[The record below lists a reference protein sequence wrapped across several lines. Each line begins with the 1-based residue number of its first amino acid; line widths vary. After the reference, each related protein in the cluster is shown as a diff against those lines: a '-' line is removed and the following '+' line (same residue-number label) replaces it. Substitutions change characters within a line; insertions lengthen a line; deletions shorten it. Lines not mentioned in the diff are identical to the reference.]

1 MKRWVVITKR
11 ADFDAIGKELRIS
24 PMLARIARN
33 RGLETVAKIRSFLF
47 GTLNDLHD
55 PELLPDFHTAL
66 MLLKGMIEGGGKI
79 RVIGDYDVD
88 GVCATYILVKTLQT
102 LGADVSWQLPDRIRD
117 GYGLNVRIVDQAA
130 ADEISMLLTCDNGIA
145 AVEEI
150 KHAKELG
157 MCVLVTDHHEPQEI
171 LPEADAIVDPKIEGS
186 AYPFP
191 DICGAFVAYK
201 LACRLCE
208 VMQQEPPKDLLEFAA
223 FATVCDVMPLLD
235 ENHILVKHG
244 LEKMKKTTNLGL
256 NTLIDVTGCNR
267 STLSVYQLGFVLGPC
282 VNATGRLDA
291 AGRALELFLTDD
303 KKTAA
308 KSAQELLKLNTSRKA
323 MTETYTKDA
332 VKIVSD
338 GDSDNPVLSNDQVLV
353 IYLPDCHESLAGIIA
368 GRVRETYYKPTIV
381 LCKAQDTQE
390 ATVKGSARSIE
401 AYDMF
406 ASLCDV
412 SELFIKFGGHKMAA
426 GMSLAEEKI
435 SELRTR
441 LNAAAHLSEEDLTEK
456 VKIDIAMPMRYA
468 TSDFIKE
475 LELLSPYGVGNP
487 TPLFAQK
494 DLVIEKLY
502 VQGKGRN
509 VVKLRFQ
516 NEEADAIYFTDGDEF
531 SQTYAAGSKVSI
543 VYTPQ
548 FNEYMGNI
556 STQMLIKEIK
566 PET

>member
-1 MKRWVVITKR
+1 MKRWVVLTKR
-11 ADFDAIGKELRIS
+11 ADFDAIGNILRIT

-33 RGLETVAKIRSFLF
+33 RGLETVAQIGSFLF
-47 GTLNDLHD
+47 GTPDDLHD
-55 PELLPDFHTAL
+55 PALLPDLETAV
-66 MLLKGMIEGGGKI
+66 MLIKGMIDGGGKI

-88 GVCATYILVKTLQT
+88 GVCATYILVRTLSK

-117 GYGLNVRIVDQAA
+117 GYGLNVSIVDHAA

-150 KHAKELG
+150 RHAKELG
-157 MCVLVTDHHEPQEI
+157 MCVVVTDHHEPQEN
-171 LPEADAIVDPKIEGS
+171 LPPADAIVDPKVTGS
-186 AYPFP
+186 TYPFH

-201 LACRLCE
+201 LVSRLCT
-208 VMQQEPPKDLLEFAA
+208 VMQAQPPSDLLEFAA

-235 ENHILVKHG
+235 ENHILVKYG
-244 LEKMKKTTNLGL
+244 LEQMKRTTNLGL

-303 KKTAA
+303 KRKAA
-308 KSAQELLKLNTSRKA
+308 ETAQELVKLNESRKN
-323 MTETYTKDA
+323 MTESYTRDA

-338 GDSDNPVLSNDQVLV
+338 GDANNPVLSQDQVLV
-353 IYLPDCHESLAGIIA
+353 IYLPECHESLAGIIA

-381 LCKAQDTQE
+381 LCKAQDM
-390 ATVKGSARSIE
+390 VKGSARSIE

-406 ASLCDV
+406 AALCDV

-426 GMSLAEEKI
+426 GMSLLEEQI
-435 SELRTR
+435 GELRTR
-441 LNAAAHLSEEDLTEK
+441 LNAAANLSEEDLTEK

-468 TSDFIKE
+468 TKEFIKE

-494 DLVIEKLY
+494 DLVIEKAY
-502 VQGKGRN
+502 VQGKTRN
-509 VVKLRFQ
+509 VVKLRFR
-516 NEEADAIYFTDGDEF
+516 NEEADAICFTDGDAFLSE
-531 SQTYAAGSKVSI
+531 YPIGSRISI

-566 PET
+566 PAT